1 MRLEKIRNISVL
13 GAGTMG
19 HGIAQTFLM
28 GGYPVRLY
36 DVKEAILKN
45 ARVHIQKNLEL
56 FCQAGLIKKQ
66 AIKPALG
73 KLTTTTDLEQ
83 AVAGSDFIV
92 EAAPENLK
100 LKQDLFQKVES
111 FCRKEAI
118 LASNTSSLTLKEMGV
133 RVKNKARLVVTHWF
147 NPPHIVPTV
156 EVVRGKETSQETLK
170 TTYQLMTRLRKMP
183 VLVNKELPGFIV
195 NRIQV
200 AMVREVFDLY
210 EKGVAT
216 AADIDRA
223 VKGSFGFRLASIG
236 PLLTA
241 DLGGLDVWYQ
251 AGQNLLPQ
259 IKSSTKPSQTLKRLV
274 AQGHL
279 GVKSGRGFYNYAV
292 DFSKAELDDLIQK
305 RDREFLNRLKTLY
318 WNPQKSG

>member
-28 GGYPVRLY
+28 GGYSVRLY
-36 DVKEAILKN
+36 DVKEAILKT

-56 FCQAGLIKKQ
+56 FCKAGLIKKQ

-73 KLTTTTDLEQ
+73 KLMTTTDLEQ
-83 AVAGSDFIV
+83 AVAGGDFIV
-92 EAAPENLK
+92 EAAPEDLK

-118 LASNTSSLTLKEMGV
+118 LASNTSSLTLKDMGA

-156 EVVRGKETSQETLK
+156 EVVRGEETSQETLK
-170 TTYQLMTRLRKMP
+170 TTYQLMTRLRKMA
-183 VLVNKELPGFIV
+183 VVVNKELPGFIV

-210 EKGVAT
+210 EKGVAS

-259 IKSSTKPSQTLKRLV
+259 IKSSTEPSQTLKRLV

-318 WNPQKSG
+318 WNPEKSG